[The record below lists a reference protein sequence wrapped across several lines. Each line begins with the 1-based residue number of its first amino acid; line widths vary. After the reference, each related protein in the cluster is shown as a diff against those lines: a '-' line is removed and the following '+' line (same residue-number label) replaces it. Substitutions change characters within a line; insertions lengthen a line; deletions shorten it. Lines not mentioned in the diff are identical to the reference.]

1 MICDDAAEYISALC
15 DGETI
20 PPTAAQH
27 IATCPDCQARLGDY
41 LAMGVE
47 LRRAASL
54 GLADAVPSR
63 HWTKPQNRVATWW
76 QKGWGT
82 MRIPRLAFA
91 GLIASILVL
100 ASVVVVNRARA
111 QNTGTV
117 VLLTLAGPN
126 LPPSDCPISTEDK
139 DQSCY
144 WSWRIGSQAV
154 ALKLRLLSRD
164 GGRVR
169 LAIRTRTY
177 HPGEDMG
184 ALTRDADPV
193 ARLQELWF
201 EPGESLKV
209 DVPEVGTLALRGE
222 WMDHMPILGKLDPGP
237 TELRLGRPL
246 LLKDKRVV
254 GDLSGSIGGMF
265 SLDEQDWA
273 MDCTIPG
280 EGRFQ
285 ISLLPMKG
293 AVEAHV
299 DLGRI
304 SFEEGGHSWELVN
317 GVPVCRADHVWVLHR
332 PALKP
337 RGENGGDVG
346 CGDVKLVQ
354 TEPGVW
360 EPQEKPK

>member
-15 DGETI
+15 DGQTI
-20 PPTAAQH
+20 PPPAAQH
-27 IATCPDCQARLGDY
+27 IATCPDCQARLSDY

-63 HWTKPQNRVATWW
+63 VWTKPQNRFATWW

-82 MRIPRLAFA
+82 IRIPRVAFA
-91 GLIASILVL
+91 GLIVGILIL
-100 ASVVVVNRARA
+100 ASVLAVNRARA

-117 VLLTLAGPN
+117 VLLTVAGPN

-139 DQSCY
+139 DQSPY
-144 WSWRIGSQAV
+144 WSWKIGAQPV
-154 ALKLRLLSRD
+154 ALKIRLLARD
-164 GGRVR
+164 GGRVL
-169 LAIRTRTY
+169 LAIRTRVY
-177 HPGEDMG
+177 HPGENMG

-193 ARLQELWF
+193 ARLQEVWF

-209 DVPEVGTLALRGE
+209 DVPEVGTITLKGE
-222 WMDHMPILGKLDPGP
+222 WIDHMPILGKLDPGP
-237 TELRLGRPL
+237 TELRFGSPL
-246 LLKDKRVV
+246 LLKDQRVI
-254 GDLSGSIGGMF
+254 GDLSSVLDGMF
-265 SLDEQDWA
+265 SQDQQDWA
-273 MDCTIPG
+273 MVFIIPG
-280 EGRFQ
+280 EGRFLV
-285 ISLLPMKG
+285 SLLPMKG

-317 GVPVCRADHVWVLHR
+317 GVPVCRADHVWVLHQ
-332 PALKP
+332 PDLKAM
-337 RGENGGDVG
+337 GKKTDHVS
-346 CGDVKLVQ
+346 CGNVKLVQ

-360 EPQEKPK
+360 EPQEKPH